1 MTRPPVLFLHASDEA
16 YGADRVLLTMA
27 RGLRDRGRAV
37 AVLLPDDTPPGWLS
51 ERLGELGIPV
61 ARGPLAPARRRYLRV
76 RALPEY
82 ARSLLRARRFVRVRA
97 RSLRAGIVHA
107 NTSALLVGTVLG
119 RPHGARLVWHVH
131 EIVVHPRVLAWV
143 FRLAPT
149 LSADRVVCVSDAV
162 RRHLTPFGLGGS
174 RVVRL
179 HNGIEGLEDH
189 DGRARAE
196 LPVAGSPI
204 VAFVGRLNRW
214 KGYEV
219 FVDAVAQVAQRFP
232 HAAFLVAGDPPQ
244 GEEWRARDLA
254 DRLTAHRLEQ
264 RVKVL
269 GFHPDAAALF
279 ASVDIV
285 AAPSTWPDP
294 FPLVILEAMRAGCA
308 VVASG
313 HGGAPEMIED
323 GRSGLLVP
331 PGDAGALAEAIA
343 SLVGDPALRSRLG
356 AAARARVAA
365 EFTNERFLDGL
376 ERIYES
382 LGR

>member
-1 MTRPPVLFLHASDEA
+1 VTRPPVLFLHASDEA

-27 RGLRDRGRAV
+27 HGLRERGRAV
-37 AVLLPDDTPPGWLS
+37 AVLLPDDTPRGWLS
-51 ERLGELGIPV
+51 DRLGELGIAV
-61 ARGPLAPARRRYLRV
+61 TRGPLAPARRRYLRL

-82 ARSLLRARRFVRVRA
+82 ARSLLRARRFVRSRA
-97 RSLRAGIVHA
+97 RSEGAGIVHV
-107 NTSALLVGTVLG
+107 NTSALLVGAFVG
-119 RPHGARLVWHVH
+119 RPARSRLVWHVH
-131 EIVVHPRVLAWV
+131 EIVVRPRVLAWI
-143 FRLAPT
+143 FRLAPV
-149 LSADRVVCVSDAV
+149 LYADRVVTVSEAV
-162 RRHLTPFGLGGS
+162 RRHVTPFRLLRH

-179 HNGIEGLEDH
+179 HNGIERRTPRV
-189 DGRARAE
+189 RAD

-219 FVDAVAQVAQRFP
+219 FVDAAAEVARRFP
-232 HAAFLVAGDPPQ
+232 DAAFVVAGDPPQ
-244 GEEWRARDLA
+244 GEEWRASDLA
-254 DRLTAHRLEQ
+254 DRLSRHGLEQ
-264 RVKVL
+264 RVTVL
-269 GFHPDAAALF
+269 GFYPDPPALF
-279 ASVDIV
+279 DGVDIV

-313 HGGAPEMIED
+313 HGGAPEMIEH

-331 PGDAGALAEAIA
+331 PGDASALAEAIG
-343 SLVGDPALRSRLG
+343 SLVGDPPLRSRLG
-356 AAARARVAA
+356 AAARERVAT